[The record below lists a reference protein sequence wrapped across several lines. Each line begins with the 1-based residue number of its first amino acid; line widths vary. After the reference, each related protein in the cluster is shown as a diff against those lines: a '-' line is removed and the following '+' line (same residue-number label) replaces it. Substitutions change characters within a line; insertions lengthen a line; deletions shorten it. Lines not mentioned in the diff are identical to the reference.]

1 MKRYIKDKK
10 IKFANQIVIKKDGK
24 QIINPSEDMILADG
38 WKEYIYVELEKTIQ
52 DYKNEKLEEIKHY
65 DESSSVNEFYI
76 QGIPVWLDKSTRVG
90 LKLRFESEIA
100 MGKTETSLWYDDIQF
115 PLQLENAMQML
126 FAIELYASACY
137 DNTHYHISRV
147 NVLENIEDIKNYDYT
162 IGYPEKLQF

>member
-10 IKFANQIVIKKDGK
+10 IKFANQIVIKKNGK

-38 WKEYIYVELEKTIQ
+38 WVEYIYVELEKTIQ

-76 QGIPVWLDKSTRVG
+76 QGIPVWLDKTTRVG

-100 MGKTETSLWYDDIQF
+100 MGKIETSLWYNNIQF
-115 PLQLENAMQML
+115 PLLLENAIQML

-137 DNTHYHISRV
+137 DNTHYHMSKV
-147 NVLENIEDIKNYDYT
+147 NALENIEEIEKYDYRV
-162 IGYPEKLQF
+162 GYPEKLKF